1 MNSLI
6 LQGPTLQGRLPLL
19 QRGQGLAGGSRKVG
33 GPRRGN
39 DDRCFVEDVAE
50 DAQQLEAMV
59 DDVTGDAVETLFV
72 GNGRRQKRRVAG
84 SGRVGCR
91 RRRRRR
97 RRPKKFHAQAGKQPA
112 REGQELSMQHLR
124 MNNSFS

>member
-1 MNSLI
+1 MLNTQMEMTLKELNQLDFQGLDGDYLATERMTALI
-6 LQGPTLQGRLPLL
+6 IQGPTLHGRLPLL

-33 GPRRGN
+33 RPRRRN
-39 DDRCFVEDVAE
+39 DDRRFVEDVAE

-84 SGRVGCR
+84 SG
-91 RRRRRR
+91 
-97 RRPKKFHAQAGKQPA
+97 
-112 REGQELSMQHLR
+112 
-124 MNNSFS
+124 

>member
-1 MNSLI
+1 MLNTQMETTIKELNQLYFQVLDGDYLAAERMNSLI
-6 LQGPTLQGRLPLL
+6 LQGPTLHGRLPLL
-19 QRGQGLAGGSRKVG
+19 QRGQGLAGRCRKVG
-33 GPRRGN
+33 RPRRRN
-39 DDRCFVEDVAE
+39 DDRGFVEDVAE

-91 RRRRRR
+91 R
-97 RRPKKFHAQAGKQPA
+97 
-112 REGQELSMQHLR
+112 
-124 MNNSFS
+124 